1 VTPSVGGTAEAIG
14 PAEAAGGT
22 AEAIGAAEAAD
33 GTATD
38 GTATQ
43 VVATF
48 GARLAD
54 AVAAHGPLCA
64 GIDPHRELLADWG
77 LADDPAGLE
86 RFARTA
92 VAALAGA
99 VAILKPQSAFFERH
113 GSAGVAVLERVL
125 ADAREAGVLV
135 LLDVKRGD
143 IGSTMGGYADAYLAD
158 GGPLAADAVTLS
170 PYLGF
175 GSLGPALDAA
185 AATGRGIFVL
195 ARTSNPEGGQV
206 QTAQIQTGQVQTG
219 QIQTAQVQADPAG
232 HSVAQAMVDGA
243 AAVNAGQAPLGS
255 VGVVIGATHDH
266 GLALGGL
273 NGPVLAPGLGA
284 QGGTPADLAARFAG
298 VAGVVLPAVS
308 RALLGKGPDQGALR
322 AAARSWRAALAS

>member
-1 VTPSVGGTAEAIG
+1 VTAG
-14 PAEAAGGT
+14 P
-22 AEAIGAAEAAD
+22 
-33 GTATD
+33 
-38 GTATQ
+38 

-48 GARLAD
+48 GARLTE

-64 GIDPHRELLADWG
+64 GIDPHRELLAAWG
-77 LADDPAGLE
+77 LNDDPAGLE
-86 RFARTA
+86 RFARGA
-92 VAALAGA
+92 VAALAGE

-113 GSAGVAVLERVL
+113 GSAGIAVLERLL
-125 ADAREAGVLV
+125 ADAREAGTLV

-206 QTAQIQTGQVQTG
+206 
-219 QIQTAQVQADPAG
+219 QTAQVQADPAG

-308 RALLGKGPDQGALR
+308 RAVLGKGPDQAALR